1 MSAEI
6 ITFPRPFR
14 PSREQRREAAIAEM
28 IKVMSK
34 YDKRGYAAVRKYV
47 LAMAAEGMAIVRAS
61 RERGEG

>member
-14 PSREQRREAAIAEM
+14 PSREQRCEAAIAELVK
-28 IKVMSK
+28 IMSK
-34 YDKRGYAAVRKYV
+34 HDKRGGAAIRKDV
-47 LAMAAEGMAIVRAS
+47 LAMAAEGMALIRAH